1 MKRVSGVIAAGG
13 CLLAAAPAYAE
24 PVPLAEG
31 VAQIEQACVA
41 SRKAF
46 LDGGVV
52 VLREKP
58 NGKPV
63 QVQRFDP
70 VRGRVS
76 DSGWPSIIVRGKGTY
91 DRSGFV
97 LDARLRK
104 AQVRQAAQYL
114 GLSRRP
120 WVLTRG
126 QFGVVSNGSFR
137 QFLRVDV
144 LAPDRFVDLDSTTV
158 PAQPQR
164 CASHLLPAD
173 ARATLDRTVVG
184 DETTWNMT
192 YRLDDDTLPVK
203 VTASVRVRDGLIV
216 AGTAILRGQRGAG
229 LDLDNYATWK
239 YGRPEVAL
247 PAKRDVVSQE
257 RWIRASDAA
266 ALVTDIRYLAGS
278 LEGPRSLAGL
288 RKIARERARLA
299 NRGHEVAIKVRNV
312 AGGVEL
318 YGRNPYTR
326 EVVRFEVVLEPV
338 PTATSRRVRES
349 GR

>member
-13 CLLAAAPAYAE
+13 CLLVAAPAHAE
-24 PVPLAEG
+24 PVPVAEA
-31 VAQIEQACVA
+31 VEQIEAACVA

-52 VLREKP
+52 VLRERPK
-58 NGKPV
+58 GDPV

-76 DSGWPSIIVRGKGTY
+76 DSGWPSIIVRGVGTY

-104 AQVRQAAQYL
+104 AQVRQAARYL
-114 GLSRRP
+114 GLTRRP
-120 WVLTRG
+120 WVLSRG
-126 QFGVVSNGSFR
+126 QFGVVSSGSFR
-137 QFLRVDV
+137 QFLKIDV

-158 PAQPQR
+158 PAQPER

-173 ARATLDRTVVG
+173 AKAVVDRTVVG
-184 DETTWNMT
+184 ETTTWNMS

-203 VTASVRVRDGLIV
+203 VTASVTIRDGLIV

-239 YGRPEVAL
+239 YGRPEVRL
-247 PAKRDVVSQE
+247 PARRDVVAQK
-257 RWIRASDAA
+257 RWIRATDAA
-266 ALVTDIRYLAGS
+266 ALVTDLRYLAGS
-278 LEGPRSLAGL
+278 LEGRRTLDGL
-288 RKIARERARLA
+288 RKVARERARAA
-299 NRGHEVAIKVRNV
+299 NRGHEVLIKVRNV
-312 AGGVEL
+312 TGGVEL
-318 YGRNPYTR
+318 YGRNPFTD
-326 EVVRFEVVLEPV
+326 ELVRFEVVLEPV
-338 PTATSRRVRES
+338 PTATSRRVR
-349 GR
+349 